1 MKDKVF
7 GVLQK
12 MGRSFLLPIAV
23 LPVAGMFLGIGSSL
37 LSTGYIE
44 EGGLFYKI
52 LSTITNCGDAIFGL
66 LPLLLCVAVALG
78 LAKKNKEVAAISA
91 VIGYF
96 AMNMA
101 VTSVVNNFYDVE
113 KLKETP
119 GLIQNFLDLKI
130 VLIQVY

>member
-52 LSTITNCGDAIFGL
+52 LSTITNCGECYLWTFTLAAMRSC
-66 LPLLLCVAVALG
+66 CVG
-78 LAKKNKEVAAISA
+78 
-91 VIGYF
+91 IG
-96 AMNMA
+96 
-101 VTSVVNNFYDVE
+101 
-113 KLKETP
+113 
-119 GLIQNFLDLKI
+119 
-130 VLIQVY
+130 